1 MAATTSPLADDDA
14 SPLSRGDVEAALA
27 AGSVT
32 PEQAI
37 ALLEQKLEKL
47 EAKLEEFGF
56 EARVRSVVARLTE
69 TPTSFHQGTVFY
81 AACHDEGED
90 METRRRYLPCMLLT
104 SVFMVL
110 AQCAVVSSIL
120 VGTVYK
126 SCGSSEQCLEGYYCG
141 VGQRERC
148 ELCGDRVP
156 LMIEYGEGC
165 VMKRDV
171 GDRVDCVSTVP
182 DPTGVCKTWNRPWDE
197 NNDGFSTT
205 AVERLCREPVA
216 SIGLDGAGS
225 ELGACRAAAAPSEM
239 LPAEVHGE
247 HVPESKLTRLL
258 RRFSTPWGQVLVRKL
273 RAPHRWQRVQRVP
286 SLAHSCERRRDGKLR
301 AALGGAASR
310 IADDIDDHAH
320 AARLG

>member
-1 MAATTSPLADDDA
+1 MQAGAKTVAFSFLLSPF
-14 SPLSRGDVEAALA
+14 SC
-27 AGSVT
+27 
-32 PEQAI
+32 
-37 ALLEQKLEKL
+37 
-47 EAKLEEFGF
+47 
-56 EARVRSVVARLTE
+56 VRSVVARLTE

-126 SCGSSEQCLEGYYCG
+126 SCGNSEQCLEGYYCG

-171 GDRVDCVSTVP
+171 GDRVDSVSTVP

-197 NNDGFSTT
+197 NNDGFNTT
-205 AVERLCREPVA
+205 AVEHLCREPVA
-216 SIGLDGAGS
+216 SVGLDGAGS
-225 ELGACRAAAAPSEM
+225 KLGACRAAAGSGSLRDAPCRG
-239 LPAEVHGE
+239 A
-247 HVPESKLTRLL
+247 
-258 RRFSTPWGQVLVRKL
+258 RRAFPD
-273 RAPHRWQRVQRVP
+273 P
-286 SLAHSCERRRDGKLR
+286 S
-301 AALGGAASR
+301 
-310 IADDIDDHAH
+310 
-320 AARLG
+320 

>member
-171 GDRVDCVSTVP
+171 GDRVDSVSTVP

-197 NNDGFSTT
+197 NNDSR
-205 AVERLCREPVA
+205 APLQ
-216 SIGLDGAGS
+216 GAG
-225 ELGACRAAAAPSEM
+225 CQ
-239 LPAEVHGE
+239 
-247 HVPESKLTRLL
+247 
-258 RRFSTPWGQVLVRKL
+258 RRPGR
-273 RAPHRWQRVQRVP
+273 RWQRARCVQSSSG
-286 SLAHSCERRRDGKLR
+286 SLRD
-301 AALGGAASR
+301 AM
-310 IADDIDDHAH
+310 
-320 AARLG
+320 